1 MGTDLLDKSA
11 ADIMTENPKIVADNM
26 LAAEALAVMN
36 DNKIQS
42 LFICEASKPIGFVHL
57 HDLLR
62 AGVG

>member
-1 MGTDLLDKSA
+1 MGTDLLDKTA
-11 ADIMTENPKIVADNM
+11 EDIMTKSPKTVSDNM

-42 LFICEASKPIGFVHL
+42 LFICEGSKPIGLIHL